1 MTKLYKIGLGQWA
14 VASFAFTLSACG
26 VFWAGGV
33 DEEQNT
39 VAGVADEIETENSA
53 NIKPNTDPQNCYTR
67 NDTTYCI
74 HVADANLPIGD
85 TLVQSVDSVHLD
97 PVSVDRHDS
106 ALTPTP
112 IVDVTPVKTSYNI
125 KGYVYSENGTKSIEV
140 ALKDS
145 TFVVQG
151 NSDGSFELAIPEG
164 TRSFIVKSE
173 TQNGYVSVSNYYLI
187 YDSGINVVGPVPTSV
202 AGNVDAED
210 LEAPP
215 VQTVEM
221 PPVSGMTPGPGP
233 VFDPPDTSA
242 TIDPPQDTVDTDSD
256 AVAVILV
263 PNNPDYGL
271 VYHWNE
277 SNMPAN
283 ESIVNDSLV
292 FAEGLEELTFEI
304 TFKVT
309 AFPETLR
316 YSKNVFGKKGL
327 FNLAITKSS
336 CHVQEPAFAFFIG
349 NGFDFTS
356 CHDKAVV
363 SSATIEVGK
372 EITVTG
378 VWDGK
383 HVMLYMDG
391 FLIAEQILT
400 KIADINYIT
409 ADNILET
416 PFMFGDKDLD
426 ISIIDARLGNKA
438 ISSADVLYRHYLK
451 GGAQ

>member
-53 NIKPNTDPQNCYTR
+53 NIKPNTDSQNCYTR

-85 TLVQSVDSVHLD
+85 TL
-97 PVSVDRHDS
+97 DS

-112 IVDVTPVKTSYNI
+112 IVDVTPVKSSYSI
-125 KGYVYSENGTKSIEV
+125 KGYVATDKGTSKSIEV
-140 ALKDS
+140 ALQDTS
-145 TFVVQG
+145 FCVMG

-164 TRSFIVKSE
+164 TRSFIVKSV
-173 TQNGYVSVSNYYLI
+173 TTNGYVSESNYYLV
-187 YDSGINVVGPVPTSV
+187 YGSGINVVGPVPTSV
-202 AGNVDAED
+202 ADDVDAED

-221 PPVSGMTPGPGP
+221 PPVSGMTPDPGP

-242 TIDPPQDTVDTDSD
+242 TTIPPQDTTDNNSD
-256 AVAVILV
+256 AVILL
-263 PNNPDYGL
+263 PNDPDYGL
-271 VYHWNE
+271 VYHWSE

-283 ESIVNDSLV
+283 ESVVNDSLV

-309 AFPETLR
+309 SFPETLR
-316 YSKNVFGKKGL
+316 FSKNVFGKKGL

-416 PFMFGDKDLD
+416 PFMFV
-426 ISIIDARLGNKA
+426 
-438 ISSADVLYRHYLK
+438 SSADVLYRHYLK

>member
-1 MTKLYKIGLGQWA
+1 MTRLYKISLGHWA
-14 VASFAFTLSACG
+14 VASFAFMLSACG

-39 VAGVADEIETENSA
+39 VAGVSDETENGSNVA
-53 NIKPNTDPQNCYTR
+53 PNTDPQNCYTR

-74 HVADANLPIGD
+74 HVADANLPISD

-106 ALTPTP
+106 ADTPAPT
-112 IVDVTPVKTSYNI
+112 VDVPVKTSYNI

-164 TRSFIVKSE
+164 TSSFVIKSE
-173 TQNGYVSVSNYYLI
+173 TTNGYVSVSNYYLT
-187 YDSGINVVGPVPTSV
+187 YKSGVTVLGPVPTSV
-202 AGNVDAED
+202 AEDVDAED

-215 VQTVEM
+215 VQTVEI
-221 PPVSGMTPGPGP
+221 PPATGMTPDSGK
-233 VFDPPDTSA
+233 VDDPSDSSA
-242 TIDPPQDTVDTDSD
+242 TSIPPQDTVDSNSD
-256 AVAVILV
+256 AVILL
-263 PNNPDYGL
+263 PNDPDYGL

-283 ESIVNDSLV
+283 ESTVNDSLV
-292 FAEGLEELTFEI
+292 FANGLEELTFEI

-309 AFPETLR
+309 AFPESLR
-316 YSKNVFGKKGL
+316 YSKNVFGKTGL
-327 FNLAITKSS
+327 FNLAITRSS
-336 CHVQEPAFAFFIG
+336 CHVQTPAFAFFIG
-349 NGFDFTS
+349 NGFEYTS

-383 HVMLYMDG
+383 HVMLYKDG

-416 PFMFGDKDLD
+416 PFVFGDKDLN

>member
-1 MTKLYKIGLGQWA
+1 MTRLCKISLGHWA

-26 VFWAGGV
+26 FFWAGGV
-33 DEEQNT
+33 DEQQNT
-39 VAGVADEIETENSA
+39 VAGVSDETENGSNVA
-53 NIKPNTDPQNCYTR
+53 PNTDPQNCYTR

-106 ALTPTP
+106 ADTPAP
-112 IVDVTPVKTSYNI
+112 IVDVPVKTSYNI

-164 TRSFIVKSE
+164 TSSFVIKSV
-173 TQNGYVSVSNYYLI
+173 TTNGYVSVSNYYLT
-187 YDSGINVVGPVPTSV
+187 YKSGVTVLGPVPTSV
-202 AGNVDAED
+202 AEDVDAED

-215 VQTVEM
+215 VQTVEI
-221 PPVSGMTPGPGP
+221 PPANGMTPDPGP
-233 VFDPPDTSA
+233 VDDPPDTSA
-242 TIDPPQDTVDTDSD
+242 TILPPQDTVDSNSD
-256 AVAVILV
+256 AVILL
-263 PNNPDYGL
+263 PNDPDYGL

-283 ESIVNDSLV
+283 ESTVNDSLV
-292 FAEGLEELTFEI
+292 FANGLEELTFEI

-309 AFPETLR
+309 AFPESLR
-316 YSKNVFGKKGL
+316 YSKNVFGKTGL

-336 CHVQEPAFAFFIG
+336 CHVQTPAFAFFIG
-349 NGFDFTS
+349 NGFEYTS

-383 HVMLYMDG
+383 HVMLYKDG

>member
-1 MTKLYKIGLGQWA
+1 MTRLFKISLGHWA
-14 VASFAFTLSACG
+14 IASFAFSLSACG

-39 VAGVADEIETENSA
+39 VAGVTEENSA
-53 NIKPNTDPQNCYTR
+53 DIKPNTDQTKCFTR
-67 NDTTYCI
+67 NDSTYC
-74 HVADANLPIGD
+74 VS
-85 TLVQSVDSVHLD
+85 SVGYNTSEGPAKID
-97 PVSVDRHDS
+97 PVINRDS
-106 ALTPTP
+106 ANTEIPTADP
-112 IVDVTPVKTSYNI
+112 TLATHSYNI
-125 KGYVYSENGTKSIEV
+125 KGYVAKDLKFSNSIEI
-140 ALKDS
+140 ALVDT
-145 TFVVQG
+145 TFYVQG
-151 NSDGSFELAIPEG
+151 NSDGMFEIAVPEG
-164 TRSFIVKSE
+164 TYSFIVRSVTSE
-173 TQNGYVSVSNYYLI
+173 GNVSESNYYLT
-187 YDSGINVVGPVPTSV
+187 YGSRINVLGPVPTSV
-202 AGNVDAED
+202 ANNVDAED

-215 VQTVEM
+215 VQTVVM
-221 PPVSGMTPGPGP
+221 PPVTGMTPDLNP
-233 VFDPPDTSA
+233 VDPLPDSA
-242 TIDPPQDTVDTDSD
+242 TTSVPPQDTTDNNSD
-256 AVAVILV
+256 AVILL
-263 PNNPDYGL
+263 PNDPDYGL

-283 ESIVNDSLV
+283 ESTVNDSLV

-309 AFPETLR
+309 SFPESLR

-327 FNLAITKSS
+327 FNLAITKSV
-336 CHVQEPAFAFFIG
+336 CNVQEPALAFFIG
-349 NGFDFTS
+349 NGFDYSS
-356 CHDKAVV
+356 CHDKALA

-383 HVMLYMDG
+383 HVMLYKDG
-391 FLIAEQILT
+391 FLIAEQTLT

-409 ADNILET
+409 ADNIIET
-416 PFMFGDKDLD
+416 PFVFGDKDLD

>member
-1 MTKLYKIGLGQWA
+1 MTRLFKISLGHWA
-14 VASFAFTLSACG
+14 LASFAFTLTACG

-39 VAGVADEIETENSA
+39 VAGVADETENGSNVA
-53 NIKPNTDPQNCYTR
+53 PNTDPKNCYTR

-97 PVSVDRHDS
+97 PVSIDRHDS
-106 ALTPTP
+106 ADTPAPT
-112 IVDVTPVKTSYNI
+112 VDVPAKTSYNI

-164 TRSFIVKSE
+164 TSSFVIKSV
-173 TQNGYVSVSNYYLI
+173 TTNGYVSESNYYLT
-187 YDSGINVVGPVPTSV
+187 YKSGVTVLGPVPTSV
-202 AGNVDAED
+202 AEDVDAED

-215 VQTVEM
+215 VQTVEI
-221 PPVSGMTPGPGP
+221 PPATGMTPDPGP
-233 VFDPPDTSA
+233 VDDPPDTSA
-242 TIDPPQDTVDTDSD
+242 TILPPQDTVDSNSD
-256 AVAVILV
+256 AVILL
-263 PNNPDYGL
+263 PNDPDYGL

-283 ESIVNDSLV
+283 ESTVNDSLV
-292 FAEGLEELTFEI
+292 FANGLEELTFEI

-309 AFPETLR
+309 AFPESLR
-316 YSKNVFGKKGL
+316 YSKNVFGKTGL

-336 CHVQEPAFAFFIG
+336 CHVQAPAFAFFIG
-349 NGFDFTS
+349 NGFEYTS

-383 HVMLYMDG
+383 HVMLYKDG
-391 FLIAEQILT
+391 FLIAEQTLT

-409 ADNILET
+409 AENILET
-416 PFMFGDKDLD
+416 PFVFGDKELD
-426 ISIIDARLGNKA
+426 ITIIDARLGNKA

>member
-39 VAGVADEIETENSA
+39 VAGVADEVETENSA

-85 TLVQSVDSVHLD
+85 TLVQSVDDLHVD
-97 PVSVDRHDS
+97 PISIDRNDS
-106 ALTPTP
+106 A
-112 IVDVTPVKTSYNI
+112 VTPLPTVDEPAVKTSYNI
-125 KGYVYSENGTKSIEV
+125 KGYVATDKGTSKSIEV
-140 ALKDS
+140 ALQDTS
-145 TFVVQG
+145 FCVMG

-164 TRSFIVKSE
+164 TRSFIVKSV
-173 TQNGYVSVSNYYLI
+173 TTNGYVSESNYYLV
-187 YDSGINVVGPVPTSV
+187 YGSGINVVGPVPTSV
-202 AGNVDAED
+202 ADDVDAED

-221 PPVSGMTPGPGP
+221 PPVSGMTPDPGP
-233 VFDPPDTSA
+233 VDDPPDTSA
-242 TIDPPQDTVDTDSD
+242 ATNPPQDTTDNNSD
-256 AVAVILV
+256 AVILL
-263 PNNPDYGL
+263 PNDPDYGL
-271 VYHWNE
+271 VYHWSE

-283 ESIVNDSLV
+283 ESVVNDSLV

-309 AFPETLR
+309 SFPETLR
-316 YSKNVFGKKGL
+316 FSKNVFGKKGL
-327 FNLAITKSS
+327 FNLTITKSS
-336 CHVQEPAFAFFIG
+336 CFVQTPALAFFIG
-349 NGFDFTS
+349 NGFEFTS

-383 HVMLYMDG
+383 HVMLYKDG
-391 FLIAEQILT
+391 FLIAEQTLT
-400 KIADINYIT
+400 QISDINYIT
-409 ADNILET
+409 AENILET
-416 PFMFGDKDLD
+416 PFMFGDNEFD
-426 ISIIDARLGNKA
+426 ITILDARLGNKA

-451 GGAQ
+451 GGEQ